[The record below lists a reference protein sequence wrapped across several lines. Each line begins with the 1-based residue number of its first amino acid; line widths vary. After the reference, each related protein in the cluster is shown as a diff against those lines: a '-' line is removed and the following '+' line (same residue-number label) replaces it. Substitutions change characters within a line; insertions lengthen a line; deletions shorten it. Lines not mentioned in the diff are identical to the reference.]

1 MMGMIRACWNRSPSA
16 SFMCVASARG
26 WLKVGSTS
34 IHMPSA
40 SHTEAQ
46 ACDASAPASG
56 AFSMNLRLYSPRPEV
71 LNGRWVLPALKRV
84 D

>member
-1 MMGMIRACWNRSPSA
+1 MRPALAVCGERDRRYAIGDRDALTFDADGSLDLYVQRESPGA
-16 SFMCVASARG
+16 EKERN
-26 WLKVGSTS
+26 WL
-34 IHMPSA
+34 
-40 SHTEAQ
+40 
-46 ACDASAPASG
+46 SAPASG